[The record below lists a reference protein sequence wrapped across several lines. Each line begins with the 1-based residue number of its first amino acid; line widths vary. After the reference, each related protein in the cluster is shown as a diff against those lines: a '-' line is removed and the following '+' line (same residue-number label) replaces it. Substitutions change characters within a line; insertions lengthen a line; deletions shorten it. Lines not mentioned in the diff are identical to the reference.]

1 MRWSGAARKAA
12 NPKQRLCLRSLL
24 CMLLGSMV
32 MCQVGS
38 AQVAPK
44 TPADAQPAPPTE
56 RVVKLSLEDAIRMA
70 LQHNLSIERERFG
83 PPIARMDVER
93 ARAEFDPVAGAD
105 FSAGERKT
113 LPATE
118 TEQFENVPVP
128 GTDQVVR
135 RSTGFSVIRPRS
147 KDLELTP
154 RLSQK
159 VITGGNYELRFVNM
173 RNDSTPEDFGI
184 SQRIANP
191 RYENSV
197 ELSLTQPLLR
207 GFGIVVNLAPTR
219 RAEKA
224 LEIAEQDVVQT
235 ILDVVFEVQSAY
247 WDLTFRIEDL
257 ASQRDALKLAQ
268 DFLAEN
274 TIRVELGTMAPIE
287 LVQAETQVKVR
298 EEAVIV
304 AEADVK
310 EAEDQ
315 LKEILNIPETL
326 GTWYLRVRPT
336 DPPSFVPIVTIA
348 VEEQIRQA
356 LKQRPDFL
364 NSQFDIDSREIA
376 RLEAENRRLPRLD
389 LVGRGAVSAF
399 ADDPGESVGNIGDAD
414 GYEWLVG
421 LQFEYPL
428 GNRAARN
435 ELKQRILELQRAR
448 VDQRRLK
455 RTIERQV
462 RQAVRNIET
471 ATKRVEVTRAATKL
485 AETQLEAEQ
494 EKFRLG
500 LSTSFRVLEF
510 QRELTD
516 ARTGETRALSDYNVE
531 LGRLDQRTGTFRYG
545 KITPKQ

>member
-1 MRWSGAARKAA
+1 MRWRGAAWKAA
-12 NPKQRLCLRSLL
+12 NPKQRLWLRSLL
-24 CMLLGSMV
+24 CLLLGSIV

-44 TPADAQPAPPTE
+44 TPADAKPAPPTE

-83 PPIARMDVER
+83 PPIARTDVER
-93 ARAEFDPVAGAD
+93 ARAEFDPVAGA
-105 FSAGERKT
+105 
-113 LPATE
+113 
-118 TEQFENVPVP
+118 
-128 GTDQVVR
+128 
-135 RSTGFSVIRPRS
+135 GFSVGETKDLPTTENFNPQDPSGGGVIVQP
-147 KDLELTP
+147 KLTDLELAP

-159 VITGGNYELRFVNM
+159 VITGGNYELRFVNT
-173 RNDSTPEDFGI
+173 RSDSSQEDFGN
-184 SQRIANP
+184 SRLLVNP
-191 RYENSV
+191 RYEAAV
-197 ELSLTQPLLR
+197 ELTLTQPLLR
-207 GFGIVVNLAPTR
+207 GFGITVNLAPTR

-399 ADDPGESVGNIGDAD
+399 ADDPGESAGNLKDTD

-455 RTIERQV
+455 RTIERQI
-462 RQAVRNIET
+462 RAAVRNIET
-471 ATKRVEVTRAATKL
+471 AAKRVEVTRAATRL

-531 LGRLDQRTGTFRYG
+531 LARLDQRTGTFRYG
-545 KITPKQ
+545 KMPPEQ